1 MKNTTISNV
10 KNSILDIIFP
20 PRCVI
25 CGEITEQGEGQIHKE
40 CRKKLFYVKDPVCL
54 HCGRPVGSDRVEYC
68 YDCARKKDFY
78 FRQGKALYLYKGD
91 IKKSMYRFKYSNKR
105 EYARFFA
112 AESVVAWGKWMEAIA
127 PDVIVPV
134 PMYRKK
140 EKKRGYNQAMVFAR
154 ELSRATGIPVAK
166 AVIRTRNT
174 SPQKNLND
182 IERKNNLKNA
192 FQNAKIIVKYNKVLL
207 VDDIYTTGSTA
218 DAVSEV
224 LLAAQAAE
232 VYFLSI
238 CTGKGL

>member
-1 MKNTTISNV
+1 
-10 KNSILDIIFP
+10 
-20 PRCVI
+20 
-25 CGEITEQGEGQIHKE
+25 
-40 CRKKLFYVKDPVCL
+40 
-54 HCGRPVGSDRVEYC
+54 
-68 YDCARKKDFY
+68 
-78 FRQGKALYLYKGD
+78 
-91 IKKSMYRFKYSNKR
+91 
-105 EYARFFA
+105 
-112 AESVVAWGKWMEAIA
+112 
-127 PDVIVPV
+127 
-134 PMYRKK
+134 
-140 EKKRGYNQAMVFAR
+140 MVFAR